1 MMGKLGQLN
10 NIVVRRYVK
19 ETDLA
24 QVEALER
31 SCEAGLGASLFAD
44 MLGDPLC
51 RVRHLPV
58 HTMLVAEVAKQI
70 VGVVRGGV
78 NDVVCRSKKIS
89 DVSEED
95 ASSVTI
101 VPVYAR
107 VGYLLGLRVCPL
119 HRKMG
124 IAMKLVEKMEEW
136 CEEQQAEYVYIATEK
151 DNVASVK
158 LFTERLQY
166 VRFRSPV
173 ILVHPVFLRDRPLP
187 PDVRLTKLSVDGA
200 ASLYRATAMGTTEFF
215 PKDIHSLLGN
225 ELCAGTWV
233 ATFAD
238 DNKQL
243 HAGLGTVSHE
253 GGRTGGNKAKMEA
266 TGGWAKGA
274 SWAVLSTWRSN
285 EVFKFEMRGASW
297 PIRTLATAS
306 RWLEW
311 LLPWFPIPSIP
322 NLFTSSFGFQF
333 MFGLHSEGPR
343 GLELLN
349 SLCWHAHNVARKHGC
364 QVLATELAAS
374 DPATVC
380 IPHWKRLS
388 SCDDLWCIKRL
399 GTVSSTILSEFT
411 EPDFDNY
418 TVFDWCTSP
427 QQSKLF
433 VDPREV

>member
-31 SCEAGLGASLFAD
+31 SCEVGLGASLFAD

-78 NDVVCRSKKIS
+78 NDVVCRSKKITG
-89 DVSEED
+89 VSEED
-95 ASSVTI
+95 ASSLTI

-124 IAMKLVEKMEEW
+124 IAVKLVEKMEEW

-200 ASLYRATAMGTTEFF
+200 ASLYRATSMGTAEFF

-274 SWAVLSTWRSN
+274 SWAVLSIWRSN

-364 QVLATELAAS
+364 QALATELAAS

-388 SCDDLWCIKRL
+388 SCDDLWCMKRL
-399 GTVSSTILSEFT
+399 GTVSGTILSELT

>member
-1 MMGKLGQLN
+1 
-10 NIVVRRYVK
+10 
-19 ETDLA
+19 
-24 QVEALER
+24 
-31 SCEAGLGASLFAD
+31 
-44 MLGDPLC
+44 
-51 RVRHLPV
+51 
-58 HTMLVAEVAKQI
+58 
-70 VGVVRGGV
+70 
-78 NDVVCRSKKIS
+78 
-89 DVSEED
+89 
-95 ASSVTI
+95 
-101 VPVYAR
+101 
-107 VGYLLGLRVCPL
+107 
-119 HRKMG
+119 
-124 IAMKLVEKMEEW
+124 MKLVEKMEEW